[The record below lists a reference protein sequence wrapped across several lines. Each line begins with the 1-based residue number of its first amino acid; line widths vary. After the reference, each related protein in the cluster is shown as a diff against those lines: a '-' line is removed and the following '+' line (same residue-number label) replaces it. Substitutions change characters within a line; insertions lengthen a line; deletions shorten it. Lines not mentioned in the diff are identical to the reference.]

1 MTAMSLELLAVLVLI
16 LVNGFFAMAEMGLIA
31 SRKARL
37 KALAEAGSN
46 RAGICLRLLAQPEVL
61 LSTAQI
67 GITLA
72 GVLGSAYGGAT
83 LAPALAEELHRIPV
97 LAPYADGLS
106 LACVVAPITFFT
118 LLFGELVPKRL
129 ALARPEQ
136 VALLAAPVIG
146 ALLVVCR
153 PAVWFLGVAT
163 RASLRLLGL
172 GGESAPT
179 VTEEDIRGL
188 LLEGRHH
195 GIIEDAEHDIME
207 RLQRLAD
214 RPLGVIMTHRSRVDW
229 LDADADEEAIL
240 AKMLESPH
248 TRLPVCRKDF
258 AEVLGVVRAR
268 DVLAGRI
275 RTGRFD
281 LAAHMAVPQYL
292 PETMRGLDLLAAF
305 REMAG
310 LRLALV
316 VDEYGD
322 VVGVVTVADVFADMV
337 GELAGPAGSGEQ
349 DVVRRPDGSLLV
361 DAATPMDEVAAA
373 LGLPRPW
380 PEDFAAGT
388 LAGFVLGQ
396 LDHIP
401 QIGET
406 FTAHETTFEVVDMD
420 GRRIDRVLVTPP
432 SEEEEGA

>member
-1 MTAMSLELLAVLVLI
+1 MPSVTVELLAVLALI
-16 LVNGFFAMAEMGLIA
+16 GANGFFAMAEMALIA

-37 KALAEAGSN
+37 AALAESGSR
-46 RAGICLRLLAQPEVL
+46 RAAACLGLLEKPEAF
-61 LSTAQI
+61 LSTVQI

-83 LAPALAEELHRIPV
+83 LAPALAAALAGTPV
-97 LAPYADGLS
+97 LAPYAEMLS

-136 VALLAAPVIG
+136 FALLAAPVMG
-146 ALLVVCR
+146 GLLVVSR

-163 RASLRLLGL
+163 KVSLRLLGL
-172 GGESAPT
+172 GGDNAPS
-179 VTEEDIRGL
+179 VTEEDIRGM

-195 GIIEDAEHDIME
+195 GVLEDAEHDIME
-207 RLQRLAD
+207 RLLRLAD

-229 LDADADEEAIL
+229 LNVEADEEQLMAQ
-240 AKMLESPH
+240 MLGSSH
-248 TRLPVCRKDF
+248 TRFAVCRGDLNN
-258 AEVLGVVRAR
+258 VLGVVRAR

-275 RTGRFD
+275 RTGRFALTEH
-281 LAAHMAVPQYL
+281 LAQPHFL

-305 REMAG
+305 RETAG

-316 VDEYGD
+316 VDEYGE

-337 GELAGPAGSGEQ
+337 GELAGQAGAAEA

-380 PEDFAAGT
+380 PDEFAAGT
-388 LAGFVLGQ
+388 LAGFILTH
-396 LDHIP
+396 LEHIP
-401 QIGET
+401 HIGET
-406 FTAHETTFEVVDMD
+406 FSAHEAVFEVVDMD

>member
-1 MTAMSLELLAVLVLI
+1 MSGNAFELLAVLALI
-16 LVNGFFAMAEMGLIA
+16 LVNGFFAMAEMGLVA

-37 KALAEAGSN
+37 RALAEAGSR
-46 RAGICLRLLAQPEVL
+46 RARTCLRLLGQPDVF
-61 LSTAQI
+61 LSTVQI

-72 GVLGSAYGGAT
+72 AVLGSAYGGAT
-83 LAPALAEELHRIPV
+83 LAPALAQYLRTVPA
-97 LAPYADGLS
+97 LAPYAETLS
-106 LACVVAPITFFT
+106 LACVVAPITLLT

-136 VALLAAPVIG
+136 VAIFAAPVMAGLLYIG
-146 ALLVVCR
+146 R
-153 PAVWFLGVAT
+153 PLVWFLGLAT
-163 RASLRLLGL
+163 RASLGLLGL
-172 GGESAPT
+172 GGGGAPP

-188 LLEGRHH
+188 LLEGRRH
-195 GIIEDAEHDIME
+195 GILEIAEHDIME

-229 LDADADEEAIL
+229 LDADADEETIIETML
-240 AKMLESPH
+240 ASPH
-248 TRLPVCRKDF
+248 TRLPVCRGDF
-258 AEVLGVVRAR
+258 AEVIGVVRAR

-275 RTGRFD
+275 RTGRLD
-281 LAAHMAVPQYL
+281 LAGHAAPAQFL

-305 REMAG
+305 RETAG

-322 VVGVVTVADVFADMV
+322 VVGVVTAADLFADMV
-337 GELAGPAGSGEQ
+337 GELAGQMGAAES
-349 DVVRRPDGSLLV
+349 DIVSRPDGSLLV

-380 PEDFAAGT
+380 PEEFSAGT
-388 LAGFVLGQ
+388 LAGFVLARLGR
-396 LDHIP
+396 IP
-401 QIGET
+401 RIGEA
-406 FTAHETTFEVVDMD
+406 FTAHEATFEVVDMD

-432 SEEEEGA
+432 SEEEEGS